1 MNVDKGTIDKTIC
14 EVFGTFKDILTIR
27 KDDTHIMGM
36 TDKGLC
42 IINLMTNSV
51 DYQNIGENKEVT
63 TLVDTK
69 ERYIAYFEDNDI
81 YFGEF
86 SYSSKMCVTR
96 QRDNYNKGKIFRACI
111 IY

>member
-42 IINLMTNSV
+42 IINLMTN
-51 DYQNIGENKEVT
+51 YQNIGENKEVT
-63 TLVDTK
+63 TLVDTE